1 MDRDTVF
8 GALADANRRLI
19 LDRLMARNGQSLVE
33 LCAGMEMSRQAVSKH
48 IAVLEAAELVLSI
61 RQGRTRR
68 HYLNPVPIH
77 AEAMRWLKRFDNARL
92 INLADLEAARTAAG

>member
-1 MDRDTVF
+1 MDRDAVF

-33 LCAGMEMSRQAVSKH
+33 LCAGMDMSRQAVSKH

-92 INLADLEAARTAAG
+92 INLADIEAARTAAS

>member
-1 MDRDTVF
+1 MDRDAVF